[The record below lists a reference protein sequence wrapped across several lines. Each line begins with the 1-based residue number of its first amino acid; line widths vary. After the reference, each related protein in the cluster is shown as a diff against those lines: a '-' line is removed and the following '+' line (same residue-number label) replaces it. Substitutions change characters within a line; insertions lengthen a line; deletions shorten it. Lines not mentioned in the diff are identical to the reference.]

1 MARMGRGSS
10 ATPPRSLTAGL
21 FVAWMLAF
29 CLVPQPARAHGGV
42 SLSEDLC
49 MLEIGFF
56 RAHFKVYVPE
66 RRQHEEFCE
75 DLPVA
80 GNTLFVMEYL
90 HPSLDTV
97 PIDFRIIRNVTGL
110 GKYTK
115 LADVQKLPNIEEL
128 TVFHKPAA
136 SQADVFTIRF
146 NFESAGDFVGIVTVQ
161 QPETGQL
168 YTAVFPFA
176 VGFTGL
182 GYGTWFLLG
191 AVALHLQYLY
201 MSGWFKRRRQAA
213 AGVVPVAALILL
225 LLTTP
230 LVAAESLVSRG
241 GTFQVAFSPGLDPLV
256 INQMHDA
263 VLLIRTPA
271 GEPVADAQ
279 VSITGGM
286 PLHNHGLATQP
297 QVTRYLGDGKYQV
310 EGLRYHMHGAWE
322 LTITIE
328 AKGQKDTVVIPLQL

>member
-1 MARMGRGSS
+1 MARMRQGSS
-10 ATPPRSLTAGL
+10 CTSVKRLTA
-21 FVAWMLAF
+21 AWTVLLCMT
-29 CLVPQPARAHGGV
+29 LVHQPAWAHGGV

-80 GNTLFVMEYL
+80 GDTLFVLEYL

-97 PIDFRIIRNVTGL
+97 PVDFRIIRNVTGL
-110 GKYTK
+110 GKYTR
-115 LADVQKLPNIEEL
+115 LADVQKLQNIEEL
-128 TVFHKPAA
+128 TVFHRPAA
-136 SQADVFTIRF
+136 SQADVFTIRY

-161 QPETGQL
+161 QPETKQL

-182 GYGTWFLLG
+182 GYGTWFLLA

-201 MSGWFKRRRQAA
+201 LSGWFKRRRLAT
-213 AGVVPVAALILL
+213 AGVVPAAALVLL
-225 LLTTP
+225 LLATP
-230 LVAAESLVSRG
+230 LIAGETLVSRG
-241 GTFQVAFSPGLDPLV
+241 GTFQVDLSPELDPLA
-256 INQMHDA
+256 INQMHNA
-263 VLLIRTPA
+263 VLLIQTPA

-297 QVTRYLGDGKYQV
+297 QVTRYLGDGKYLV

-328 AKGQKDTVVIPLQL
+328 TKGQKDTVVIPLQL